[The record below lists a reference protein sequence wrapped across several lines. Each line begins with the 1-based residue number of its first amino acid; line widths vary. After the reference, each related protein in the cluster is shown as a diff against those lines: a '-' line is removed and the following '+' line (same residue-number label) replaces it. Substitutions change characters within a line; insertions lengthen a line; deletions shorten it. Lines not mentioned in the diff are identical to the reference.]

1 MRNMTDQAAAALLTD
16 AIWRGKTRDVGPPEL
31 QQALALARSNH
42 VEGRLAGAYPEQLQC
57 VSAKVKI
64 GNVLFERNLEQV
76 GGRLHRDGIPSVLIK
91 AELPGMSVSR
101 DFDLVVRERQWEQAI
116 GALSGW
122 YVHREED
129 RFERSTKARFY
140 PPVGPGVHLHAG
152 VSWFGVPVLP
162 ADRLL
167 GQATPDGR
175 GWLRPAPADNLLIWL
190 AHALFQNLTFD
201 LSELLAVRDLLKRDV
216 ISEARRE
223 AARQGWRGGFD
234 GALATADSAIDRLDR
249 GAALSFPVPLP
260 LPLSLWAGAEHSYHQ
275 LRRGR
280 ARAAGREAALRI
292 PLVAAKR
299 PRALLT

>member
-1 MRNMTDQAAAALLTD
+1 MRNMRDQAATALLTD
-16 AIWRGKTRDVGPPEL
+16 AVWRGKTRDADAPDLEE
-31 QQALALARSNH
+31 ALALARSNH
-42 VEGRLAGAYPEQLQC
+42 VEGRLAGAYPEQLHC

-64 GNVLFERNLEQV
+64 TNVLFGRNLRQV
-76 GGRLHRDGIPSVLIK
+76 AGRLHRDGIPSVLIK

-122 YVHREED
+122 YVHHEED
-129 RFERSTKARFY
+129 RLERATKARFY
-140 PPVGPGVHLHAG
+140 PPVGPAVHLHAG

-167 GQATPDGR
+167 ARAVPDGR
-175 GWLRPAPADNLLIWL
+175 GWLRPAPADHLLIGL
-190 AHALFQNLTFD
+190 AHAVFQNLTFD
-201 LSELLAVRDLLKRDV
+201 LSELLAIRDLLNREV

-223 AARQGWRGGFD
+223 AARQGWRAGFD
-234 GALATADSAIDRLDR
+234 GALATADAAIDRLDR
-249 GAALSFPVPLP
+249 GAPLTFPVPFP
-260 LPLSLWAGAEHSYHQ
+260 VSLSLWAGAEHSYHQ

-280 ARAAGREAALRI
+280 AGVAGREAALRI

-299 PRALLT
+299 PRVLT